1 MKFMYP
7 KLYEFFFK
15 GIKLISM
22 KMQVNSESLFDA
34 INSTEYVVGTE
45 LLFCCY
51 SRQSRVQPPPP
62 KGAALYAPITT
73 QAKRN

>member
-22 KMQVNSESLFDA
+22 KMQVNSKSLFDA

-45 LLFCCY
+45 LLFCHVMAGRGGY
-51 SRQSRVQPPPP
+51 SPSPS
-62 KGAALYAPITT
+62 ALYGPITT

>member
-45 LLFCCY
+45 LLFCCH
-51 SRQSRVQPPPP
+51 SRQSRV
-62 KGAALYAPITT
+62 LYAPITT